1 MTDPRLLVPLH
12 LLPPVSGAP
21 VAYMCSE
28 CGQAWRASGAICHLT
43 GRAVAHLDL
52 SPPDMVDG
60 VPVRLDA
67 LQWALDVIAVWY
79 GLSDWI
85 QADDIRLV
93 RERGQRIWGAAWDA
107 FGGAPVLWPDDPGYE
122 PVDDD
127 SNDQVRRIVAA
138 ILRKGR
144 PGVTP

>member
-1 MTDPRLLVPLH
+1 MVPR
-12 LLPPVSGAP
+12 GA
-21 VAYMCSE
+21 
-28 CGQAWRASGAICHLT
+28 
-43 GRAVAHLDL
+43 AVALACGAAVAGHLVRGVALDGRERPVRVGL
-52 SPPDMVDG
+52 FDDADVVDG

-79 GLSDWI
+79 GLGDWI
-85 QADDIRLV
+85 DADAIRLKH
-93 RERGQRIWGAAWDA
+93 EGGKLIWGADWDA

-138 ILRKGR
+138 VLGKGR
-144 PGVTP
+144 PGVAS